1 MILTIFLDFSLM
13 FISEYLKRREGD
25 SNPRIGFADYTLSR
39 RASSATR
46 ASFLIFHSCFSSAH
60 DTFHISKFIG
70 TETIVAHGRPFCL
83 PGVHLG
89 IVFSTRITSLVNI

>member
-39 RASSATR
+39 RASSTTR
-46 ASFLIFHSCFSSAH
+46 APFLVSNA
-60 DTFHISKFIG
+60 
-70 TETIVAHGRPFCL
+70 L
-83 PGVHLG
+83 Q
-89 IVFSTRITSLVNI
+89 N